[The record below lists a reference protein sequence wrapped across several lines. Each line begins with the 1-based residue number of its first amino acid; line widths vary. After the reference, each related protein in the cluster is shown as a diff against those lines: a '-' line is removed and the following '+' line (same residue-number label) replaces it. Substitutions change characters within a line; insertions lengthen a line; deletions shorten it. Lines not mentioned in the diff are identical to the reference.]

1 MHLKCF
7 WNFRFLKL
15 GPPSEF
21 GPDGRRR
28 KRLSSG
34 GAKNTS
40 PAHSTSPPSLA
51 SLLSSPEASPPPLN
65 MPTCLPPTP
74 QNTSLH
80 YSIFPEISL
89 SHDDLLSSHSSAAA
103 YSLSVFLSPPLPLL
117 LPISLPRP
125 LQIFNWLCH
134 LLLPWSHSIFS
145 TTFSAPTFQGQIMH
159 KIAHFTSFLHLF
171 AREIYVCLSL
181 LTLGV
186 CQKESESRFSFKHGG
201 KHFDKFFLEGETQK
215 SVALC
220 RKHITLSMWA
230 GWCPLPLL
238 SWWRYCVFWQKRFKI
253 LRLVTISGQNQAYA
267 QAALQYAYAPNML
280 TAQQLTAAGLSY
292 LLSFKMCLG
301 CLYSVVF
308 RNIIARPKR
317 PYPCPSLPSILGL
330 TSPGFPA
337 YAAAAGSNKFHET
350 QLSHTIWNLDTS
362 FCGHKWICLPGP
374 APAGQAN
381 PQQQPAEQRIQW
393 EGGENFFY
401 IFARRKETIIYGLSL
416 FPGHVQ
422 YRIGRIWKE
431 K

>member
-1 MHLKCF
+1 M
-7 WNFRFLKL
+7 
-15 GPPSEF
+15 
-21 GPDGRRR
+21 
-28 KRLSSG
+28 
-34 GAKNTS
+34 
-40 PAHSTSPPSLA
+40 
-51 SLLSSPEASPPPLN
+51 
-65 MPTCLPPTP
+65 PPTHS

-134 LLLPWSHSIFS
+134 LLLPWSYSIFIS
-145 TTFSAPTFQGQIMH
+145 PTFSAPTFQGQIMH

-186 CQKESESRFSFKHGG
+186 WQKESESRFSFKHGG

-220 RKHITLSMWA
+220 RKHITLLSMWA

-337 YAAAAGSNKFHET
+337 YAAAAGSAPSNQVSWNTIISQYLESGYIFLWT
-350 QLSHTIWNLDTS
+350 QVNLSARSRSSRASQPSTAAS
-362 FCGHKWICLPGP
+362 RAK
-374 APAGQAN
+374 N
-381 PQQQPAEQRIQW
+381 PVRRRW
-393 EGGENFFY
+393 EFFY

>member
-1 MHLKCF
+1 M
-7 WNFRFLKL
+7 FLKFSFPKT
-15 GPPSEF
+15 GPTV
-21 GPDGRRR
+21 GIRAGRTEEEAAEL
-28 KRLSSG
+28 RL
-34 GAKNTS
+34 KI
-40 PAHSTSPPSLA
+40 
-51 SLLSSPEASPPPLN
+51 PPPLIA
-65 MPTCLPPTP
+65 PPP
-74 QNTSLH
+74 
-80 YSIFPEISL
+80 
-89 SHDDLLSSHSSAAA
+89 
-103 YSLSVFLSPPLPLL
+103 
-117 LPISLPRP
+117 
-125 LQIFNWLCH
+125 H
-134 LLLPWSHSIFS
+134 LLLPSFPLPKRPLPPSTCQHASHPLPKILLFIIPYFPKFRYLTMTSFLPILPPPPTHYLFFCLLLFPSFFLSHFLGLCKYLIGSPISSSPGWSHSIFIS
-145 TTFSAPTFQGQIMH
+145 PTFSAPTFQGQIMH

-186 CQKESESRFSFKHGG
+186 WQKESESRFSFKHGG
-201 KHFDKFFLEGETQK
+201 KHFDKFFLEGEIQK
-215 SVALC
+215 SVAL
-220 RKHITLSMWA
+220 RQKHITLSMWA